1 VFAAGVI
8 SIGRGT
14 EVPGPIVAAPEGV
27 VTSEWLRLELRDIV
41 TEVMMSRVLRVVER
55 RRSGERRSGALRGR
69 SQRLDHRGG
78 QVGQED

>member
-1 VFAAGVI
+1 MSFAT
-8 SIGRGT
+8 GRRT
-14 EVPGPIVAAPEGV
+14 EVWRQVVASPEGG
-27 VTSEWLRLELRDIV
+27 VTGEWLRLELRDIV

-69 SQRLDHRGG
+69 SQRLGHRGG